1 MAFFKYKMPFSRRLR
16 AAASFLWAIPGLGFR
31 LYLIKFEH
39 R

>member
-1 MAFFKYKMPFSRRLR
+1 MAFFKYKMPFS
-16 AAASFLWAIPGLGFR
+16 AAASFLWAISGLGFR